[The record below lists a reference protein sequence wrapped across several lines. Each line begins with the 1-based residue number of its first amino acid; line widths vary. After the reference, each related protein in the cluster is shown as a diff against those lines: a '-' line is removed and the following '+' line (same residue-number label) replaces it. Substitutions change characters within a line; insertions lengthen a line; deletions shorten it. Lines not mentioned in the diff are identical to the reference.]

1 MHMNTGMNTGMNLSG
16 TANQGFVIWLTGL
29 SGAGKTTLARSISN
43 HLKAAGLRVE
53 LLDGDEVRE
62 NLSRGL
68 GFSKADRETNIRRI
82 GFVAR
87 LLARNG
93 VAVLGSA
100 ISPYQRS
107 RDDVRNSIQADNIR
121 FVEVFVRCPL
131 NQLIQRDVKGLYAK
145 ALAGEIEQFTGISD
159 PYEEPLS
166 PEIIVDTSIES
177 VEDSTRKILWHLLE
191 NRVPALTQHWPQS
204 REVTHDQHRA
214 NQEPQGW
221 IGRAIRHLSIRRARR
236 SPYHSR

>member
-1 MHMNTGMNTGMNLSG
+1 MDMKMDMNTFGAADKGL
-16 TANQGFVIWLTGL
+16 VIWLTGL
-29 SGAGKTTLARSISN
+29 SGAGKTTLAHSLSK

-68 GFSKADRETNIRRI
+68 GFSKEDRETNVRRI

-93 VAVLGSA
+93 VAVLGAA

-107 RDDVRNSIQADNIR
+107 RDDVRSTIEADDIR

-131 NQLIQRDVKGLYAK
+131 HKLVERDVKGLYAK
-145 ALAGEIEQFTGISD
+145 ALAGEIKHFTGVSD

-166 PEIIVDTSIES
+166 PEIIIDSSLESIE
-177 VEDSTRKILWHLLE
+177 ESTS
-191 NRVPALTQHWPQS
+191 RVLAQVGMGGIDPCSAETEIS
-204 REVTHDQHRA
+204 ATR
-214 NQEPQGW
+214 
-221 IGRAIRHLSIRRARR
+221 GRS
-236 SPYHSR
+236 YEQY

>member
-1 MHMNTGMNTGMNLSG
+1 MDINTPDIRFDDSDKGL
-16 TANQGFVIWLTGL
+16 VIWLTGL
-29 SGAGKTTLARSISN
+29 SGAGKTTLARSVSRR
-43 HLKAAGLRVE
+43 LKAAGLRVE

-68 GFSKADRETNIRRI
+68 GFSKEDRETNIRRI

-93 VAVLGSA
+93 VAVLGAA
-100 ISPYQRS
+100 ISPYQQS
-107 RDDVRNSIQADNIR
+107 RDDVRRSIEADDIR

-131 NQLIQRDVKGLYAK
+131 HGLIQRDVKGLYKK
-145 ALAGEIEQFTGISD
+145 ALAGEIKHFTGVSD

-177 VEDSTRKILWHLLE
+177 VDDSTRKILCHLLE
-191 NRVPALTQHWPQS
+191 NRVPALTQLNAAA
-204 REVTHDQHRA
+204 RA
-214 NQEPQGW
+214 
-221 IGRAIRHLSIRRARR
+221 SV
-236 SPYHSR
+236 